1 MQSRTFARMTDK
13 REDLEQAI
21 RTFADACASNLRSQ
35 QSVCRSVTVFLST
48 NRHRDDLGQYRNSTS
63 VKLPSPTAFTPS
75 IIKAALAALNT
86 IYREGFLYKQAG
98 VVLTDITD
106 EKGVQLDLF
115 NERDDE
121 RHRKLMQVA
130 DELNRKFGGNNINF
144 GHTDPN

>member
-1 MQSRTFARMTDK
+1 MK
-13 REDLEQAI
+13 VEDLE
-21 RTFADACASNLRSQ
+21 
-35 QSVCRSVTVFLST
+35 
-48 NRHRDDLGQYRNSTS
+48 
-63 VKLPSPTAFTPS
+63 
-75 IIKAALAALNT
+75 AALAALNT

-115 NERDDE
+115 NEQDDE

>member
-1 MQSRTFARMTDK
+1 M
-13 REDLEQAI
+13 AI
-21 RTFADACASNLRSQ
+21 
-35 QSVCRSVTVFLST
+35 CRSVTVFLST

-115 NERDDE
+115 NEPDDE
-121 RHRKLMQVA
+121 RHRKLMKVA